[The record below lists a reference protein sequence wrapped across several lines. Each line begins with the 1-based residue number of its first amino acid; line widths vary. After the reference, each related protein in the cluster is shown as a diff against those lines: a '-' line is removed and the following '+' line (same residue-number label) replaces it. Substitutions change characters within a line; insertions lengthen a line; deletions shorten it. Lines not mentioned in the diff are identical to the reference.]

1 MAWILCYSPGGG
13 GHISTG
19 LPAQEALGDDFP
31 MWIVYVSQNL
41 TFGGGLLG
49 ITYGIMSTSW
59 DPSRE
64 GTVSQ
69 CAPQGEGQSI
79 PVFFARVVVPI
90 MLMGSH
96 AGGNRG
102 IVVFRHLMSSFPAST
117 EWFHAL
123 PSSHSGLGGTSSAST
138 SRWL

>member
-69 CAPQGEGQSI
+69 CVPQGEGRSI
-79 PVFFARVVVPI
+79 PALFPRVTVLV
-90 MLMGSH
+90 MLMVSMPGAPRH
-96 AGGNRG
+96 RG
-102 IVVFRHLMSSFPAST
+102 FSAPHELSSCI
-117 EWFHAL
+117 L
-123 PSSHSGLGGTSSAST
+123 
-138 SRWL
+138 